1 MAPKR
6 DIGAR
11 KSRRRRSPS
20 PAALLYFFKIIFSDT
35 LDERKMRIPAKFG
48 KKFGNE
54 LSDVA
59 TLILPNGRTWQ
70 VELTRFHNQIW
81 FDAGWHEFV
90 EHNSIGC
97 RFLLVFTY
105 RGSSNFDVLIFDTT
119 ACEIQYPSDSRTSE
133 GPNYGK
139 TRRINDEDETEDM
152 ELVEVSGRKIPSPRS
167 FSCKS
172 RAFDDS
178 ASKGESSK
186 RHTEEDHSPILN
198 KLQTNDASMEIPH
211 GTDVGNCLRS
221 KRSKMESPDE
231 AGDYNASELRRVNL
245 DKHELLNPYGS
256 PVSEIRDGKAAETIP
271 GKLLIESILIV
282 LLSCY
287 AVMEVKVTIE
297 SLQCEDITD
306 VANEM
311 FTSGLTRAS
320 QESERAIHAARMFKP
335 KNPSFMTALRPY
347 NFYNHFLH
355 VPGEFAKRYM
365 AKILGYIKLHVPDGR
380 QWPVRVLRKKR
391 GGLTLGRGWN
401 EFFRENDLKIGDVCV
416 FEIMKKNSGL
426 KVSIFPAVQDN

>member
-186 RHTEEDHSPILN
+186 RHTEEDHN
-198 KLQTNDASMEIPH
+198 
-211 GTDVGNCLRS
+211 
-221 KRSKMESPDE
+221 
-231 AGDYNASELRRVNL
+231 
-245 DKHELLNPYGS
+245 
-256 PVSEIRDGKAAETIP
+256 
-271 GKLLIESILIV
+271 
-282 LLSCY
+282 
-287 AVMEVKVTIE
+287 
-297 SLQCEDITD
+297 

-347 NFYNHFLH
+347 NFYNHFWQH

>member
-1 MAPKR
+1 MNP
-6 DIGAR
+6 ILIVQL
-11 KSRRRRSPS
+11 SPYRHK
-20 PAALLYFFKIIFSDT
+20 PTAI
-35 LDERKMRIPAKFG
+35 
-48 KKFGNE
+48 
-54 LSDVA
+54 
-59 TLILPNGRTWQ
+59 LILPNGRTWQ
-70 VELTRFHNQIW
+70 VELTRSHNQIW

-119 ACEIQYPSDSRTSE
+119 ACEIQYPCDSRTSE

-139 TRRINDEDETEDM
+139 THRINDEDETEDM

-186 RHTEEDHSPILN
+186 RHTEEDHGPILN

-271 GKLLIESILIV
+271 
-282 LLSCY
+282 
-287 AVMEVKVTIE
+287 
-297 SLQCEDITD
+297 DITD

-401 EFFRENDLKIGDVCV
+401 EFFRDNDLKIGDVCV

-426 KVSIFPAVQDN
+426 KVYIFPAVQDN